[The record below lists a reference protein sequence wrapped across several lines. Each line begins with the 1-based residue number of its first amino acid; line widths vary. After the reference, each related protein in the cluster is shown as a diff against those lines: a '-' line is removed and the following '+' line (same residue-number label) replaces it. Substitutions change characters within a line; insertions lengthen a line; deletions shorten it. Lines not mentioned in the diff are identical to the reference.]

1 MASEFSG
8 KVVIVTGSN
17 SGFGEATALLLASKG
32 ASVTLCGR
40 DEDRLN
46 SVLDKVV
53 KANGGNKDRF
63 LAIPGD
69 LNDSKIRKEIVN
81 KTVEKF
87 GRLDVLVANAAV
99 AGDHNNILG
108 TTEDAYDTILETN
121 LKSSFFLIKEAI
133 PHLEKTRGN
142 IVNISSIASNTVIPL
157 LTTYSLTKA
166 ALDHLTRCLAVDL
179 GSKGIRVNAV
189 NPGYIQTLI
198 LRGFGDP
205 IIVDREAQ
213 VLEKGRTPLTGVVG
227 TAEDVAEAVAFL
239 ASDAARFVTGEFIK
253 VDGGR
258 SYNGVLNFPP
268 KG

>member
-8 KVVIVTGSN
+8 KIVIVTGSN
-17 SGFGEATALLLASKG
+17 SGIGEATALLLASKG
-32 ASVTLCGR
+32 ANVTLCGR

-46 SVLDKVV
+46 SVFDKIV

-63 LAIPGD
+63 IAIPGD
-69 LNDSKIRKEIVN
+69 LNDSKVRQEIIN

-99 AGDHNNILG
+99 AGDHNTIQS
-108 TTEDAYDTILETN
+108 TTEDAYDTILDTN
-121 LKSSFFLIKEAI
+121 LKSKFFLIKEAI

-142 IVNISSIASNTVIPL
+142 IVNISSIASNTVVPV

-166 ALDHLTRCLAVDL
+166 ALDQLTRCLAVDL
-179 GSKGIRVNAV
+179 GSKGIRVNSV
-189 NPGYIQTLI
+189 NPGYILTLVF
-198 LRGFGDP
+198 RDFGDP
-205 IIVDREAQ
+205 IAVDTGLQ
-213 VLEKGRTPLTGVVG
+213 LFDKGRTPLTGVVG
-227 TAEDVAEAVAFL
+227 GAQDVAEAVAFL
-239 ASDAARFVTGEFIK
+239 ASDAARFITGEFIK

-258 SYNGVLNFPP
+258 SYNGVITFPP

>member
-8 KVVIVTGSN
+8 RVVIVTESN
-17 SGFGEATALLLASKG
+17 SGFGEAIALLLASKG
-32 ASVTLCGR
+32 ANVTLCGR

-46 SVLDKVV
+46 SVLDKIV
-53 KANGGNKDRF
+53 KANSGNKDRF

-69 LNDSKIRKEIVN
+69 LNDSRVRQEIVT

-99 AGDHNNILG
+99 SGDYSNILN
-108 TTEDAYDTILETN
+108 TTEDAYDTILDTN

-142 IVNISSIASNTVIPL
+142 IVNISSTASNTVIPAA
-157 LTTYSLTKA
+157 TTYSLTKA

-179 GSKGIRVNAV
+179 GSKSIRVNSV
-189 NPGYIQTLI
+189 NPGYIHTLI
-198 LRGFGDP
+198 LRDFFDP
-205 IIVDREAQ
+205 IAVDT
-213 VLEKGRTPLTGVVG
+213 VLPVFDKSRTPLTGVVG
-227 TAEDVAEAVAFL
+227 AAQDVAEAVAFL
-239 ASDAARFVTGEFIK
+239 ASDAARYITGEFIK

-258 SYNGVLNFPP
+258 SYNGVINFPP